1 MSLVYA
7 ESDNDWEA
15 IKLTP
20 SLDEAPS
27 TEITGSIL
35 MAPVA
40 ETFV

>member
-15 IKLTP
+15 IKP

-35 MAPVA
+35 MAPVT